1 MKKSEIK
8 ALKALSLDNII
19 LKISEES
26 RALRSLKFA
35 HAVSPIENPMLIRK
49 KRRLIAV
56 LETELTIKTKAEK
69 R

>member
-1 MKKSEIK
+1 MKNSEI
-8 ALKALSLDNII
+8 KALSLDNII

-26 RALRSLKFA
+26 RALRSLRFA

-49 KRRLIAV
+49 KRRLIAQ
-56 LETELTIKTKAEK
+56 LETELTIKKKAEK